1 MSERTALLTGGSGSI
16 GRAIAAELSRD
27 GLDVAV
33 GYHSDESGARAA
45 AETVES
51 NGGRA
56 AILQGDVGDPDDARE
71 LVDGARELGP
81 LSVLVNA
88 AGVADPGPLESAPE
102 RIG

>member
-1 MSERTALLTGGSGSI
+1 MSEG
-16 GRAIAAELSRD
+16 
-27 GLDVAV
+27 
-33 GYHSDESGARAA
+33 
-45 AETVES
+45 
-51 NGGRA
+51 A